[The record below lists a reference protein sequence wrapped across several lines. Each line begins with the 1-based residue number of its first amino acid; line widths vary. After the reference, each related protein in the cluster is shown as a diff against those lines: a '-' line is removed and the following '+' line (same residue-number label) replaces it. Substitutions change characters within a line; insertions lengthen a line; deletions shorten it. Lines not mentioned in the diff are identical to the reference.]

1 MKVLRNLKQWFSD
14 PPEKLLEQGYRAA
27 LLIKVIED
35 EYFNQQPVKP
45 QNSSYSEQVFAY
57 FQNEVNQNLK
67 IAKRKL
73 REFKNTRSYIQWSS
87 YNFPRNKY
95 LKNTSTILQKID
107 FLETVID
114 RYEGSAKRKQKGK
127 NSADKP
133 LLTVDVQETPSRTV
147 KFSYEEKL
155 EQSEIEKGENGTKK
169 DENISDQTSVL
180 PRSLLRTLNR
190 IKREID
196 PKSSEAEAE
205 VVQTFRTS
213 RDKTAISIR
222 FLLILIIVPLLTHQ
236 ITKTF
241 IISPIIE
248 TYFIHEDRQ
257 EQVLFLNRDFQE
269 EALMELQRYEE
280 TLHFK
285 QILGMRPEMSE
296 EEMEEKVK
304 EKAFEIA
311 KEYRHRGTNAIENI
325 IADLCSVGAFALV
338 IYFSKEQ
345 IAVLKSFIDEFIYGL
360 SDSAKAF
367 IIILST
373 DMFVGYHSPHG
384 WEVILEEIGRHF
396 GLPENREFNFLFI
409 ATFPVILDTIF
420 KYWIFRY
427 LNRISPSAVATY
439 RNMNE

>member
-1 MKVLRNLKQWFSD
+1 MFRTVKQWFSD
-14 PPEKLLEQGYRAA
+14 PPEKILEQAYRAA
-27 LLIKVIED
+27 LMIKVIED
-35 EYFNQQPVKP
+35 EYFNQQPVKGE
-45 QNSSYSEQVFAY
+45 NASYSEQVVAY
-57 FQNEVNQNLK
+57 FQNEVNQNLE
-67 IAKRKL
+67 IAKAKL
-73 REFKNTRSYIQWSS
+73 KQFKNTRSFIQWSS
-87 YNFPRNKY
+87 QNFPRNKCF
-95 LKNTSTILQKID
+95 KNTSVILEKLNFI
-107 FLETVID
+107 ESVIFH
-114 RYEGSAKRKQKGK
+114 YEEQRQPKQKTK
-127 NSADKP
+127 EKP
-133 LLTVDVQETPSRTV
+133 PLTVDAQETPRRSV

-155 EQSEIEKGENGTKK
+155 EKKAVGEKDSERLDENG
-169 DENISDQTSVL
+169 NISDQTSVL

-196 PKSSEAEAE
+196 PKSSEAEEE
-205 VVQTFRTS
+205 VVKTFRTS

-241 IISPIIE
+241 VISPVIE
-248 TYFIHEDRQ
+248 KYFIHEE
-257 EQVLFLNRDFQE
+257 EQVLFINRDFEE
-269 EALMELQRYEE
+269 EALMELQHFEE
-280 TLHFK
+280 TLRFK
-285 QILGMRPEMSE
+285 EILGMKPAMSD
-296 EEMEEKVK
+296 EEMEKKVK
-304 EKAFEIA
+304 EKAVEIA
-311 KEYRHRGTNAIENI
+311 HEYRHRSTNAIENI
-325 IADLCSVGAFALV
+325 IADFLSVIAFGAV

-396 GLPENREFNFLFI
+396 GLPESREFNFLFI

>member
-1 MKVLRNLKQWFSD
+1 MEFPRVFRNLKQWFSD
-14 PPEKLLEQGYRAA
+14 PPEKILEQAYRAA
-27 LLIKVIED
+27 LTIKVVED
-35 EYFNQQPVKP
+35 EYFDQQPVKP
-45 QNSSYSEQVFAY
+45 ENSSYSEQVIAY
-57 FQNEVNQNLK
+57 FQDEVNQNLQV
-67 IAKRKL
+67 AKTKL
-73 REFKNTRSYIQWSS
+73 KQFKSTRQFVQWSS
-87 YNFPRNKY
+87 QNFPRNKY
-95 LKNTSTILQKID
+95 FKNSATILEKLN
-107 FLETVID
+107 FVEAVIFH
-114 RYEGSAKRKQKGK
+114 YEDSRQQKQKG
-127 NSADKP
+127 NEQP
-133 LLTVDVQETPSRTV
+133 PLTVDAQASPKRSV

-155 EQSEIEKGENGTKK
+155 DRKATGDQKTDTVDKNS
-169 DENISDQTSVL
+169 NIANQTSVL

-196 PKSSEAEAE
+196 PKSSEAEEE

-241 IISPIIE
+241 IIAPVIE
-248 TYFIHEDRQ
+248 KYFIHEE
-257 EQVLFLNRDFQE
+257 EQVLFINRDFEE
-269 EALMELQRYEE
+269 EALMELQHFEE
-280 TLHFK
+280 TLRFRE
-285 QILGMRPEMSE
+285 ILGTRPEMSS

-304 EKAFEIA
+304 EKAVEIA
-311 KEYRHRGTNAIENI
+311 HEYRHRSTNAIENI
-325 IADLCSVGAFALV
+325 IADFCSVIAFAVV
-338 IYFSKEQ
+338 IYLSQEQ

>member
-1 MKVLRNLKQWFSD
+1 MLRNLKQWFSD
-14 PPEKLLEQGYRAA
+14 PPEKLLEQAYRAA
-27 LLIKVIED
+27 LMIKIIED
-35 EYFNQQPVKP
+35 EYFDQQPVTP
-45 QNSSYSEQVFAY
+45 ENSTYSEQVFAY
-57 FQNEVNQNLK
+57 FQNEVKQNLQT
-67 IAKRKL
+67 AKEKL
-73 REFKNTRSYIQWSS
+73 KQFKNTPSYIQWSS
-87 YNFPRNKY
+87 YNFPRNQY
-95 LKNTSTILQKID
+95 FKNTTTILEKLNFVD
-107 FLETVID
+107 DVLYHYETN
-114 RYEGSAKRKQKGK
+114 AKRKHQAK
-127 NSADKP
+127 NAGSKP
-133 LLTVDVQETPSRTV
+133 PLTVDIQRTPERPV

-155 EQSEIEKGENGTKK
+155 AQESGLGREKNGTKK
-169 DENISDQTSVL
+169 KSNISDQTSVL

-196 PKSSEAEAE
+196 PKSSEAEEE

-248 TYFIHEDRQ
+248 TYFIHEERQ

-269 EALMELQRYEE
+269 EALIELQRYEE

-285 QILGMRPEMSE
+285 EMLGMRPEMSD

-304 EKAFEIA
+304 EKAEEIA
-311 KEYRHRGTNAIENI
+311 REYRHRGTNAIENI
-325 IADLCSVGAFALV
+325 IADLLSVIAFALV
-338 IYFSKEQ
+338 IYFSQEQ